1 MVFVSALLTSCGGG
15 SIPPG
20 DRTVVVSTEGCGYA
34 TEATSSGVVI
44 GEGLVLTAAH
54 SVRGSS
60 TVAVTGPDGVAHT
73 AGIAGLDMRTD
84 LALLS
89 VPNLSAPPLEMG
101 TATTGDTGEIVGA
114 SSSGTVPYLVRRAVD
129 IIIDRIGGDGGHERS
144 GYELE
149 ADTRRGDSGSGAFG
163 PDGLLIGIVFA
174 TADDDDDEAT
184 TWVTSGSEVTAF
196 LAAEH
201 TGPWVCDPDE
211 SRVVAP
217 ASVPYG

>member
-1 MVFVSALLTSCGGG
+1 M
-15 SIPPG
+15 
-20 DRTVVVSTEGCGYA
+20 VVSTSGCGYA
-34 TEATSSGVVI
+34 TEATSSGVVVD
-44 GEGLVLTAAH
+44 EGLVLTAAH

-60 TVAVTGPDGVAHT
+60 TVTVTGPDGVAHT

-129 IIIDRIGGDGGHERS
+129 ITIDRIGGRGGHERS

-149 ADTRRGDSGSGAFG
+149 ADTRKGDSGSGAFD
-163 PDGLLIGIVFA
+163 PDGRLIGIVFA
-174 TADDDDDEAT
+174 TADDASGA
-184 TWVTSGSEVTAF
+184 TWVTAGNEVSAF
-196 LAAEH
+196 LAVEH

-211 SRVVAP
+211 SRVLPP
-217 ASVPYG
+217 ASMPYG